1 MLWVSSICLF
11 SIIIGCNSEGKIKQ
25 TKLDSSTSIAKYQNV
40 SVDNSTMFPKTELS
54 DSIAVDSAVN
64 EQSIRAEQKTDK
76 GTLLVVSNG
85 REEKGHLLVSSVWG
99 QEGDYTFQSNYSVVY
114 RQEEK
119 EKVLLVLPAFQ
130 YVQPTEKKLSFKHI
144 SFHSADIYILT
155 PQYQTGYGA
164 ESYLFAID
172 KQSGDAFHL
181 EINKNGIVSKSLI
194 YSGTTSLPAVEKE
207 TLVIHP
213 SVRAGTSEQD
223 AKDMHYRLNLK
234 NKQLIAE

>member
-1 MLWVSSICLF
+1 M
-11 SIIIGCNSEGKIKQ
+11 
-25 TKLDSSTSIAKYQNV
+25 
-40 SVDNSTMFPKTELS
+40 
-54 DSIAVDSAVN
+54 
-64 EQSIRAEQKTDK
+64 
-76 GTLLVVSNG
+76 VSNG
-85 REEKGHLLVSSVWG
+85 REEQGHLFVSSVWG

-130 YVQPTEKKLSFKHI
+130 YVQPTEKKLTFKHI
-144 SFHSADIYILT
+144 SFHSADIYILA
-155 PQYQTGYGA
+155 PQYQAAYGA

-194 YSGTTSLPAVEKE
+194 YSGTTSLPSVDKE
-207 TLVIHP
+207 ILVVHP

-223 AKDMHYRLNLK
+223 AKDIHYRLDLK